1 MTITIW
7 GRLTSIN
14 VQKAMFC
21 IEEIG
26 LPHKRIDAG
35 LAYGLNHTPDY
46 LAMNPNGLVPVLR
59 DGDLILWESNVI
71 VRYLASRH
79 AAGSL
84 WPADAAERARADM
97 WMDWQQTSLW
107 PAMHPVF
114 HGLVRTPG
122 SRTPAEIAAGAGKAE
137 ALFAMLDR
145 HISDHGQLACGRF
158 TMADCV
164 IGPAV
169 HRWLAMPL
177 DKARRPALEDWYAR
191 LMERPTAR
199 RTLILPLA

>member
-1 MTITIW
+1 MLKIW

-26 LPHKRIDAG
+26 LQCERVDAG
-35 LAYGLNHTPDY
+35 LHFGVNSTPDY
-46 LAMNPNGLVPVLR
+46 LAMNPNGLVPTLR
-59 DGDLILWESNVI
+59 DGDLTLWESNVI
-71 VRYLASRH
+71 VRYLAAKHS
-79 AAGSL
+79 AGVL
-84 WPADAAERARADM
+84 WPEDPGARATADR

-114 HGLVRTPG
+114 HGLVRSPG
-122 SRTPAEIAAGAGKAE
+122 SRTPTDIEAGIARAD
-137 ALFAMLDR
+137 ALFGMLDAHLAAR
-145 HISDHGQLACGRF
+145 GALACGRF

-169 HRWLAMPL
+169 HRWLAMPVPRTPRPTL
-177 DKARRPALEDWYAR
+177 EGWYAALMQRPAAVR
-191 LMERPTAR
+191 N
-199 RTLILPLA
+199 LILPLA